1 MAAVKKDLERSKM
14 EESGIPDAR
23 FMRGSQPEN
32 TTGG

>member
-14 EESGIPDAR
+14 EAGIPDAR